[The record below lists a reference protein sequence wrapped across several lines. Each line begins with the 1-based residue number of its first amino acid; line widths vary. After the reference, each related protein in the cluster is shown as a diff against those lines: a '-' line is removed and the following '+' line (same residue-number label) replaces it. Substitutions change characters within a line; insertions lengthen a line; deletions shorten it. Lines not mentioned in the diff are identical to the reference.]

1 MDPCHGVDGGLEIKW
16 DTLPKSVMIRC
27 EFQLLWDLGQSSSL
41 PFLAEEKIRVDVDLI
56 DDTSCLRA
64 AISIFNAQKTD
75 PQRSSLSGGIV
86 QTAETLFIPVL

>member
-1 MDPCHGVDGGLEIKW
+1 MGYTAQVSGVIHAKFGGHGI
-16 DTLPKSVMIRC
+16 
-27 EFQLLWDLGQSSSL
+27 LGN
-41 PFLAEEKIRVDVDLI
+41 PDHFLFLQKICVDVDLI